1 MTDLRTAGRATS
13 LGWGLG
19 ACLAASTGGLA
30 APAGMCC
37 GLVVHHLSPGR
48 PAARA
53 FLLGSTL
60 AATLSLGPAGAI
72 AFALSAALL
81 LIPRRRPVRA
91 LDARRA
97 ALLTLDAREAE
108 ALAGASDEELLA
120 AARERLDDALRIEP
134 VSPRPAR
141 RAARRRARRA
151 PVGAGAP
158 PRE

>member
-1 MTDLRTAGRATS
+1 MTDLRSAGRATS

-30 APAGMCC
+30 APIGICC
-37 GLVVHHLSPGR
+37 GLAVHHLAPGR
-48 PAARA
+48 SASRMFVLSSA
-53 FLLGSTL
+53 L
-60 AATLSLGPAGAI
+60 AATVALGAAGTV
-72 AFALSAALL
+72 AFAISAALL
-81 LIPRRRPVRA
+81 SIRRRPRAPA

-97 ALLTLDAREAE
+97 ALLTLDAREAA
-108 ALAGASDEELLA
+108 ALAGASDEVVVA

-134 VSPRPAR
+134 VSRRPAR